1 MIGLLSN
8 GITSEVLRNA
18 LNKYISPLSSAAV
31 VVTADNEYKECNYHV
46 PRVINELKGFGLSIN
61 TFDLDSQGAS
71 ELLKYDV
78 VEFIGG
84 NPYYL
89 LNSIRAHN
97 ASAVIKQLAEEKVL
111 LGWSAGAMVFTPSIE
126 IFDKLTPE
134 INIGALEDCKGLCL
148 TKIHIIP
155 HYNKFLK
162 RFDKLEGICKA
173 YEQEH
178 NCSIV
183 RLNDGDGIII
193 GDGIETLI
201 KGSKLIKENYNDIR
215 RKKSTCKII
224 SW

>member
-1 MIGLLSN
+1 MIALLSN
-8 GITSEVLRNA
+8 GITSEALKNA
-18 LNKYISPLSSAAV
+18 LSKHLAPLSSAA
-31 VVTADNEYKECNYHV
+31 VVTADNEYKEHNYHV
-46 PRVINELKGFGLSIN
+46 PRVVDELKEYGLSVD
-61 TFDLDSQGAS
+61 TFDLDKQDAT

-126 IFDKLTPE
+126 IVDKLTPE
-134 INIGALEDCKGLCL
+134 INIGALDDRKGLCL
-148 TKIHIIP
+148 TNTHLIP

-162 RFDKLEGICKA
+162 RFDKLEDICKA

-183 RLNDGDGIII
+183 RLDDGDGIII
-193 GDGIETLI
+193 DNGIETLI
-201 KGSKLIKENYNDIR
+201 KG
-215 RKKSTCKII
+215 
-224 SW
+224 

>member
-1 MIGLLSN
+1 MIALLSN
-8 GITSEVLRNA
+8 GITSEALKNA
-18 LNKYISPLSSAAV
+18 LSKYINTLSSAAV
-31 VVTADNEYKECNYHV
+31 VVTADNEYKERNYHV
-46 PRVINELKGFGLSIN
+46 PRVINELKKFGLSVD
-61 TFDLDSQGAS
+61 TFDLDTQDAT

-89 LNSIRAHN
+89 LNSIRVHN
-97 ASAVIKQLAEEKVL
+97 ISALIKQLAEKKVL

-126 IFDKLTPE
+126 IVDKLTPE
-134 INIGALEDCKGLCL
+134 INIVPLDDLKGLCL
-148 TKIHIIP
+148 TKTHIIP

-162 RFDKLEGICKA
+162 RFNKLEDICKA

-193 GDGIETLI
+193 ENGIETLI
-201 KGSKLIKENYNDIR
+201 KG
-215 RKKSTCKII
+215 
-224 SW
+224 

>member
-1 MIGLLSN
+1 MIALLSN
-8 GITSEVLRNA
+8 GITSEALRNA
-18 LNKYISPLSSAAV
+18 LSKYISPLSSAAV
-31 VVTADNEYKECNYHV
+31 VVTADNEYKERNYHV
-46 PRVINELKGFGLSIN
+46 PRVINELTELGLSVD
-61 TFDLDSQGAS
+61 TFDLDTQEAY

-89 LNSIRAHN
+89 LNSIRVHN

-126 IFDKLTPE
+126 IVDKLTSE
-134 INIGALEDCKGLCL
+134 MNIVNLDDLDGLSL
-148 TKIHIIP
+148 TNTHIIP

-162 RFDKLEGICKA
+162 RFDKLEDICQA

-183 RLNDGDGIII
+183 RLDDGDGIII
-193 GDGIETLI
+193 ENGIETLI
-201 KGSKLIKENYNDIR
+201 KGY
-215 RKKSTCKII
+215 
-224 SW
+224 